1 MSSDKLNAKVER
13 ILVCVGPNPACID
26 LIRSAQQMASRLQAE
41 WFAVYVED
49 SRMLRLPEA
58 ERNRAVYNLR
68 LAEQLGAETI
78 TLRGRAI
85 AAEIITFARRRNIS
99 KIITGKP
106 RRPRWREL
114 ISRSPVDELVR
125 LSGDIDVY
133 VLTGEPGETK
143 ESPELVQPK
152 GIHRPEYEMG
162 LLYFALATAISFLM
176 FPFFELPNLIMVYLL
191 GVMVT
196 AIYCGR
202 GPAILVSFLSVL
214 AFNFCFVPPRFTF
227 AVEENHYLLTFG
239 VMFLVALVI
248 SHLTTVIRRQAEA
261 ARSQERQTAAAY
273 DLSRQLAGARDVEQI
288 LQVAVENIAE
298 ILGCQVVALQ
308 PDKKGRVHVAAGD
321 IASVFHKDIIK
332 EMNVAQWT
340 YENGRM
346 AGWGTQ
352 NSHSSEILYVPLQAT
367 NATLGVLALR
377 PRDPESP
384 RWLLPEQFRLRFLET
399 LTKQVALALGVEHL
413 EKAALDAQISME
425 TERLRSSLLSSITH
439 DFQTPLAAIMGSASS
454 LLNLQGRL
462 EDEPAREMLHN
473 IYDEAERLSRLVSN
487 LLNIALLESG
497 SLKLH
502 KELQPL
508 EEVVGAALNRLEK
521 KLTDRPV
528 TTGLTP
534 DLPMVPLDSALAE
547 QIFINLLENSLK
559 YTPPGSLLAI
569 RAVKQDQEIEV
580 EVTDSGP
587 GFPSEDLQRIFE
599 MFERGTHD
607 LDQKGYGL
615 GLSICRAIVEA
626 HGGRIWA
633 ENRPGG
639 GATVRFTF
647 PLEAHDDQ

>member
-1 MSSDKLNAKVER
+1 
-13 ILVCVGPNPACID
+13 
-26 LIRSAQQMASRLQAE
+26 MASRLQAE

-49 SRMLRLPEA
+49 PRMLRLPEA

-68 LAEQLGAETI
+68 LAEQLGAETT
-78 TLRGRAI
+78 TLRGRSI

-106 RRPRWREL
+106 RRSRWRDL

-125 LSGDIDVY
+125 LGGDIDVY

-152 GIHRPEYEMG
+152 GIHRPEYEIG
-162 LLYFALATAISFLM
+162 LLYFVLATTLSFLM
-176 FPFFELPNLIMVYLL
+176 FPYFELPNLIMVYLL

-202 GPAILVSFLSVL
+202 GPAILVSLLSVL
-214 AFNFCFVPPRFTF
+214 AFNFCFVPPRFTL
-227 AVEENHYLLTFG
+227 AVEENHYILTFG

-248 SHLTTVIRRQAEA
+248 SHLTTLIRRQAEA

-273 DLSRQLAGARDVEQI
+273 DLSRQLAGARDVKQI
-288 LQVAVENIAE
+288 LQVAVDHIAE
-298 ILGCQVVALQ
+298 ILGCQVVALL
-308 PDKKGRVHVAAGD
+308 PDEKGRVHVAAGD

-340 YENGRM
+340 YENGQM

-352 NSHSSEILYVPLQAT
+352 NSPASEILYVPLQAT

-384 RWLLPEQFRLRFLET
+384 QWLLPEQFRLRFLES
-399 LTKQVALALGVEHL
+399 LTKQVALALGVDHL

-462 EDEPAREMLHN
+462 EDEPAREMLYN

-487 LLNIALLESG
+487 LLNIALLGSG

-521 KLTDRPV
+521 KLIDRPL
-528 TTGLTP
+528 TTVLPP

-559 YTPPGSLLAI
+559 YTSPGSPLAI
-569 RAVKQDQEIEV
+569 RAVKKGQEIEV
-580 EVTDSGP
+580 EVSDSGP
-587 GFPSEDLQRIFE
+587 GFPPEDLQRIFE
-599 MFERGTHD
+599 MFERGTRD
-607 LDQKGYGL
+607 LGQKGYGL

-647 PLEAHDDQ
+647 PLEANADQ